1 MTGTFSTP
9 LNVNDNCYSS
19 TVFPILSQKGSI
31 AHLKLLHHKKIQHSL
46 QAKYFEQKSGN
57 KVEWKR
63 TAQRNSRTARRN
75 STRII
80 PRSKITEERVDS
92 GPRWDLACRHCR
104 SQESGL
110 EETLKWVFSALK
122 IAAFAWTN
130 HFTHL
135 SSNRKMKRLNWVV
148 LSDQLQLRRSVIP
161 RWVLSCAVIQ
171 YGNCQCG

>member
-19 TVFPILSQKGSI
+19 TVFPILPQKGSI

-63 TAQRNSRTARRN
+63 TAQRNS
-75 STRII
+75 TRII

-92 GPRWDLACRHCR
+92 IPRWDLACRHCR

-110 EETLKWVFSALK
+110 EETLKWVFSVLK

-135 SSNRKMKRLNWVV
+135 SSNRKMKRLNWAV

-161 RWVLSCAVIQ
+161 RWVLSCAVTQ